1 MPKTTVEQTVNE
13 VFALFEQHG
22 TSNYIG
28 EQISQWEHACQAAML
43 ARWEG
48 YDDEVILA
56 ALLHDIGH
64 LCSLN
69 GEKHPQMAGYGTMEH
84 EKLGADYLRV
94 RGFSS
99 KVTQLVESHVA
110 AKRYLCFAQPN
121 YFNSLSEASQKTL
134 AFQGGP
140 MTPSEAKQMEQNPL
154 FATIIR
160 MRSWDEMA
168 KEEDLALPDV
178 SVFRELAQ
186 KHLIQQNFSIAPS
199 L

>member
-13 VFALFEQHG
+13 VFALFAQHG

-28 EQISQWEHACQAAML
+28 EQISQWEHACQAAMI

-69 GEKHPQMAGYGTMEH
+69 GNYPQMAGYGTMEH
-84 EKLGADYLRV
+84 EKLGAEYLRI
-94 RGFSS
+94 RGFSP

-110 AKRYLCFAQPN
+110 AKRYLCFAQPDYYN
-121 YFNSLSEASQKTL
+121 NLSEASKNTL

-140 MTPSEAKQMEQNPL
+140 MTQSEAKQMEQNPL
-154 FATIIR
+154 FTTIIR

-168 KEEDLALPDV
+168 KEEHLALPDV

-186 KHLIQQNFSIAPS
+186 KHLLQQNFSIAPS